1 MYNLDASHFMPTHKM
16 LAIYFQVTS
25 INREEVRTA
34 LSQHQKFRKVL
45 TIAQELSS
53 LASEVGMA
61 EFEERL
67 DVLKQLR
74 DAWANG
80 RRLQCKLLKLMIE
93 VWYAYTTFV
102 LPDVTRIDF
111 TREWMHFW

>member
-80 RRLQCKLLKLMIE
+80 KKATMLVVEVDDRGLVCMQLLFGLM
-93 VWYAYTTFV
+93 
-102 LPDVTRIDF
+102 
-111 TREWMHFW
+111 

>member
-80 RRLQCKLLKLMIE
+80 KKATMLVVEVDDRGLVCIQLLFGLM
-93 VWYAYTTFV
+93 
-102 LPDVTRIDF
+102 
-111 TREWMHFW
+111 